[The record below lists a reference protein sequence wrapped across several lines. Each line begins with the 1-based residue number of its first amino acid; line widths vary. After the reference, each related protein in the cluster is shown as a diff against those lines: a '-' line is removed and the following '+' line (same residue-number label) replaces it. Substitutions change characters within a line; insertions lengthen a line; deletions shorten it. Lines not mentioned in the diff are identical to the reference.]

1 MNYFY
6 LFDYFIY
13 MDALPKC
20 MSAAPQEFLVSME
33 AKEEYQ
39 MEVFGIKLRVSG
51 RAPHA
56 LSH

>member
-6 LFDYFIY
+6 LFVYFMY
-13 MDALPKC
+13 VDALPKYT
-20 MSAAPQEFLVSME
+20 SAAPQEFLVSME

-56 LSH
+56 VSH